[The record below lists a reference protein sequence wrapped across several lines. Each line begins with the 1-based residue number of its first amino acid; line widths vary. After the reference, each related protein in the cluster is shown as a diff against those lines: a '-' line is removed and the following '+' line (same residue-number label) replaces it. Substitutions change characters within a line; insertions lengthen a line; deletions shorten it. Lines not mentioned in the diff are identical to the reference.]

1 VTRGQKLAPVE
12 GQWYEDRSADE
23 RFEVLA
29 VDVEGDIIAI
39 RHDSGELEELDRQ
52 GWKQLALQEI
62 DRPGPATPR
71 QIVAVKRGKPL

>member
-1 VTRGQKLAPVE
+1 MTRGHKTTPVV

-29 VDVEGDIIAI
+29 VELGGDIIAI
-39 RHDSGELEELDRQ
+39 RHDSGDLEDLDRQ

-62 DRPGPATPR
+62 DPPGPATPR
-71 QIVAVKRGKPL
+71 QILAVKRGKPL